1 MEYGS
6 MYSEMQ
12 PRVKPIIDD
21 TFVGERIDVLFM
33 FDILDRDEPEKALRW
48 CQGKVICVLKNKKV
62 PTIEVMWD
70 PIEES
75 ILEVHQTCVELR
87 DRKWNPKK
95 DCEGAWR
102 LDVSIQD

>member
-1 MEYGS
+1 

-12 PRVKPIIDD
+12 PRNRPKIDT
-21 TFVGERIDVLFM
+21 TFVGTRIEVLFM

-48 CQGKVICVLKNKKV
+48 CQGKVVKVLENKKI
-62 PTIEVMWD
+62 PTVEVLWD

-75 ILEVHQTCVELR
+75 NSGVHKTCVELR

-95 DCEGAWR
+95 DSEGAWR
-102 LDVSIQD
+102 LEVMIED